1 MSDLATDSVATAIA
15 AGPNVLTDPAALAAV
30 STDRS
35 RVVLGRPAGVVR
47 AVSVDDVRRTVA
59 WAATTGTP
67 IVTRGAGSALTGAAS
82 AGDGVVVLDL
92 AALDRI
98 LEIRPVDQTARVQ
111 PGVVVAD
118 LDAAAAEYGLRYAP
132 DPGSVGIATIGGT
145 IATNAGGLRGA
156 KYGVTRDAVLGLQVV
171 LADGRLVR
179 LGHETLK
186 GVAGLDLVGL
196 LTGSEGTL
204 GVIVEAT
211 VRLIPLP
218 VATATALATFPD
230 TEAAA
235 AAVAALATAR
245 VRPAVLEFLDRA
257 TLEAIDRAEGTTL
270 AAGALLVAQTDGYGA
285 EAELAAVVAALEP
298 FADTVRVATDDAEA
312 EALIA
317 VRRQALPSIER
328 LGPVLIEDV
337 VVPISRLAE
346 AVRRIERIGQET
358 GVPLFLF
365 AHAGDGNLHPILL
378 ATDPDA
384 AALAAD
390 RIFGVALELG
400 GSITGEHGVGT
411 LKRHWLETELGADV
425 LALQRRIKAVF
436 DPDDLLNPGKA
447 L

>member
-1 MSDLATDSVATAIA
+1 MSDAATAIA
-15 AGPNVLTDPAALAAV
+15 AGPHVLTDPAALAAV

-35 RVVLGRPAGVVR
+35 GVVLGRPVGVVR
-47 AVSVDDVRRTVA
+47 AESVDDVRRTVQ

-67 IVTRGAGSALTGAAS
+67 VVTRGAGSALTGAAS
-82 AGDGVVVLDL
+82 AGDGAVVLDL

-98 LEIRPVDQTARVQ
+98 LEIRPVDQVARVQ

-118 LDAAAAEYGLRYAP
+118 LDAAAAAHGLRYAP

-179 LGHETLK
+179 LGRETLK

-235 AAVAALATAR
+235 AAVAALAAAR
-245 VRPAVLEFLDRA
+245 VRPAVLEFLNRA
-257 TLEAIDRAEGTTL
+257 TLEAIDRAQGTTL
-270 AAGALLVAQTDGYGA
+270 TAGALLVAQTDGYGA
-285 EAELAAVVAALEP
+285 AEELAAVVAALEP
-298 FADTVRVATDDAEA
+298 FADTVRVAVDDAEA
-312 EALIA
+312 EALVA

-346 AVRRIERIGQET
+346 AVRRIELIGQET

-411 LKRHWLETELGADV
+411 LKRHWLEAELGADV
-425 LALQRRIKAVF
+425 LALQRRIKSVF